1 MNFFLA
7 VKISVYLMT
16 EEITKLLGGFMDFAL
31 QAIDLARQLG
41 AEYADIRIQYS
52 RSERIY
58 LQNTSIKGVNNSELN
73 GYGIR
78 FFKEGAWGFASNYK
92 FTADEVART
101 VHRAKEIALNS
112 ARINRDRKLTLA
124 SERGY
129 IDEFRTLIVKDP
141 FEIPLNEKVDLMLE
155 VNKKMMS
162 YDKVKR
168 ATFWLQSEYN
178 DKVFA
183 STLGSYIKSK
193 TWLIEPTFTATVV
206 GANDSQTRSLRPGAS
221 SSGWEFI
228 ESLNVTAEADRVARE
243 AIMKLEADSLDG
255 EARRDLVLDPAH
267 LALTMHESVGHP
279 TELDRVLGWEADFA
293 GISFATPEKL
303 KNYQYGTKDVN
314 FCADNLLPN
323 GLATAGY
330 DDDGVPNQKWY
341 IVKDGILNEY
351 GTTRDTAP
359 IIGES
364 MSRGCSRATYYYD
377 FPINRIP
384 NLYLEPG
391 KEKLSPS
398 DLIADVEDGVF
409 IEGQGSF
416 SIDQHRV
423 NFQFG
428 GDMFWRIEKGKIT
441 KPLKK
446 ILYRSNNPEF
456 WNNVDG
462 IADAR
467 FWKPW
472 GVSNCGKGQPG
483 QTGRMTHGASPTRFR
498 NIRVGGS
505 K

>member
-1 MNFFLA
+1 
-7 VKISVYLMT
+7 
-16 EEITKLLGGFMDFAL
+16 MDFAL

-41 AEYADIRIQYS
+41 AEYADIRIQRT
-52 RSERIY
+52 RSERIF
-58 LQNTSIKGVNNSELN
+58 LQNQSIKNVNNSELN

-78 FFKEGAWGFASNYK
+78 FFKDGAWGFASNYK
-92 FTADEVART
+92 FNADEVAKT
-101 VHRAKEIALNS
+101 VRKAKEIAENS
-112 ARINRDRKLTLA
+112 AKINKDRKLTLA
-124 SERGY
+124 TERGY
-129 IDEFRTLIVKDP
+129 IDSFKTPIITDP
-141 FEIPLNEKVDLMLE
+141 FSIPLNEKVEMMLE
-155 VNKKMMS
+155 VNNKMMS
-162 YDKVKR
+162 YDQVKR
-168 ATFWLQSEYN
+168 ATFWLMYDHT
-178 DKVFA
+178 DKIFA
-183 STLGSYIKSK
+183 STLGSYIKSE
-193 TWLIEPTFTATVV
+193 TYTTEPMFSATVV
-206 GANDSQTRSLRPGAS
+206 GNDDSQSRSLRPGGS
-221 SSGWEFI
+221 SAGWEYI
-228 ESLNVTAEADRVARE
+228 ESLNCLTEADRVARE
-243 AIMKLEADSLDG
+243 AIMKLNADSLPG
-255 EARRDLVLDPAH
+255 EERMDLILDPTH

-303 KNYQYGTKDVN
+303 KNYQYGTKEVN
-314 FCADNLLPN
+314 FCANNTLKN

-359 IIGES
+359 IIGEQ
-364 MSRGCSRATYYYD
+364 MSRGCSRATNYYD

-391 KEKLSPS
+391 KEKLTPS
-398 DLIADVEDGVF
+398 ELIAGVDNGVF

-428 GDMFWRIEKGKIT
+428 GDMFWRIENGKIT

-456 WNNVDG
+456 WNSVDG
-462 IADAR
+462 IADER
-467 FWKPW
+467 FWKAW
-472 GVSNCGKGQPG
+472 GVTNCGKGQPMQAG
-483 QTGRMTHGASPTRFR
+483 KMTHGASPTRFR